1 MVFTCSVCAKVHL
14 TAVGRTARRRDPCV
28 QAGHRPQSDLHQ
40 GSKDWSG
47 LKGNLRK
54 SWTPG
59 SRSHPAR
66 WELEC
71 GMGSQVAPPE
81 PSGPSDRSRLLWPL
95 VIMAAGFLYFFV
107 QLPPKETAPTE
118 VSYSEVKT
126 LIRSGE
132 VGEVV
137 LEDAAIVAT
146 LRQQTT
152 ESSKRV
158 RAITPQQ
165 PDPALLPL
173 LEDKSVIITA
183 EAPRV
188 PSVLI
193 SLLPWIL
200 ILAFY
205 FWLSR
210 RMTGGGISG
219 GLPGGIG
226 DFLGGR
232 SAKPTKPTRKVTFA
246 DVAGQDEAKREVSE
260 LVEFLR
266 DPDRFQK
273 VGATVPHGVLLM
285 GPPGTGKTL
294 LARALAGEADV
305 PFFSTSGSEFI
316 EVFVGVGAGRVRKM
330 FEEARK
336 QAPSIIF
343 IDELDSIG
351 RTRGTGLGGGNDERE
366 QTLNQ
371 ILAELD
377 GFSPREAV
385 VVLAATNRPDVL
397 DPALLRPGRFDRHV
411 TLELPDKRARRAILA
426 VHVKDLPLRADVD
439 LDQVAAGT
447 PGFSGADLKNLL
459 NEAAITAA
467 RRSATDITSADLDE
481 ARDKVMM
488 GTVRTLAIQPD
499 EKHRLAV
506 HEAGHTAVA
515 FYNPDADPI
524 YKVTIIP
531 RGRSLGSTHMLPEHD
546 RHTLPEA
553 YLRAQLT
560 TLLAGRAAEKLLL
573 ESVSSGADDDIH
585 RATLLARSMVARW
598 GMDPDIGPV
607 DLRDSEDH
615 PFLGQQIAQP
625 RSFSDQ
631 TATRVDQAVV
641 TLLHA
646 AETEALQ
653 IIETHRGQITHLVT
667 RLEAEETLDL
677 QAIRACLEPGTKITP
692 FVKHR
697 K

>member
-1 MVFTCSVCAKVHL
+1 M
-14 TAVGRTARRRDPCV
+14 
-28 QAGHRPQSDLHQ
+28 
-40 GSKDWSG
+40 
-47 LKGNLRK
+47 
-54 SWTPG
+54 
-59 SRSHPAR
+59 
-66 WELEC
+66 
-71 GMGSQVAPPE
+71 
-81 PSGPSDRSRLLWPL
+81 SRLVWPL
-95 VIMAAGFLYFFV
+95 VFMLLGFLFLSM
-107 QLPPKETAPTE
+107 QMPPGTSAPTE
-118 VSYSEVKT
+118 TSYSEIKA
-126 LIRSGE
+126 LIRSGKVRE
-132 VGEVV
+132 AT
-137 LEDAAIVAT
+137 LEETAIVAT
-146 LRQQTT
+146 LHGPTSEGT
-152 ESSKRV
+152 SRV

-165 PDPALLPL
+165 PDAGLLPL
-173 LEDKSVIITA
+173 LEEMGVTVTA
-183 EAPRV
+183 EEPRA
-188 PSVLI
+188 PSVLV

-210 RMTGGGISG
+210 RMMGGGMGGMGG

-232 SAKPTKPTRKVTFA
+232 AAKPVKPTRKVTFA

-266 DPDRFQK
+266 DPDRFSK

-336 QAPSIIF
+336 QAPAIIF

-351 RTRGTGLGGGNDERE
+351 RTRGTGLGGGHDERE

-411 TLELPDKRARRAILA
+411 TLSLPDKGARRAILD
-426 VHVKDLPLRADVD
+426 VHVKDLPLNRDVD

-467 RRSATDITSADLDE
+467 RRSAADITPADLDE

-506 HEAGHTAVA
+506 HEAGHTAAA
-515 FYNPDADPI
+515 FYNPGADPL

-553 YLRAQLT
+553 YLRVQLT

-573 ESVSSGADDDIH
+573 GSVSSGADDDIR
-585 RATLLARSMVARW
+585 RATALARSMVARW

-607 DLRDSEDH
+607 DLRESEDH

-625 RSFSDQ
+625 RSVSDQ
-631 TATRVDQAVV
+631 TAARVDQAVI
-641 TLLHA
+641 TLLHE
-646 AETEALQ
+646 AEAQASQ
-653 IIETHRGQITHLVT
+653 IIETHRDQIGQLVT
-667 RLEAEETLDL
+667 RLEADETLDL
-677 QAIRACLEPGTKITP
+677 PAIRACLGPKDSITP
-692 FVKHR
+692 FPKSRGRHHPPSA
-697 K
+697 KSPS

>member
-1 MVFTCSVCAKVHL
+1 M
-14 TAVGRTARRRDPCV
+14 
-28 QAGHRPQSDLHQ
+28 
-40 GSKDWSG
+40 
-47 LKGNLRK
+47 GNHA
-54 SWTPG
+54 T
-59 SRSHPAR
+59 
-66 WELEC
+66 
-71 GMGSQVAPPE
+71 PPE
-81 PSGPSDRSRLLWPL
+81 PPGPSDLSRLVWPL
-95 VIMAAGFLYFFV
+95 VFLLFGFLFLSM
-107 QLPPKETAPTE
+107 QIPSGTSAPTE
-118 VSYSEVKT
+118 VSYSEIKA
-126 LIRSGE
+126 LIRAGKVRE
-132 VGEVV
+132 AT
-137 LEDAAIVAT
+137 LEATAIVAT
-146 LRQQTT
+146 LDNPTA
-152 ESSKRV
+152 EGASNV
-158 RAITPQQ
+158 RAVTPQQ
-165 PDPALLPL
+165 PDAGLLPL
-173 LEDKSVIITA
+173 LEEMGVTVTA
-183 EAPRV
+183 EEPRT
-188 PSVLI
+188 PSLLA
-193 SLLPWIL
+193 SLLPWML

-210 RMTGGGISG
+210 RMMGGGIGGIGG

-232 SAKPTKPTRKVTFA
+232 AAKPVKPTRKVTFA

-266 DPDRFQK
+266 DPDRFSR

-336 QAPSIIF
+336 QSPSIIF

-351 RTRGTGLGGGNDERE
+351 RTRGTGLGGGHDERE

-411 TLELPDKRARRAILA
+411 TLELPDKAARRAILD
-426 VHVKDLPLRADVD
+426 VHVKDLPLRPDVD

-467 RRSATDITSADLDE
+467 RRSAADITPDDLDQ

-515 FYNPDADPI
+515 FYNPGADPI

-531 RGRSLGSTHMLPEHD
+531 RGRSLGSTHLLPEHD

-553 YLRAQLT
+553 YLRVQLT

-573 ESVSSGADDDIH
+573 GSLSSGADDDIR

-631 TATRVDQAVV
+631 TAARVDQAVI
-641 TLLHA
+641 TLLHL
-646 AETEALQ
+646 AETQASQ
-653 IIETHRGQITHLVT
+653 IIEAHRDQIGQLVA
-667 RLEAEETLDL
+667 RLAAEETLDL
-677 QAIRACLEPGTKITP
+677 PAIRECLGPNDTVTP
-692 FVKHR
+692 FVKGRAGR
-697 K
+697 KPPSAGKLA

>member
-1 MVFTCSVCAKVHL
+1 M
-14 TAVGRTARRRDPCV
+14 
-28 QAGHRPQSDLHQ
+28 
-40 GSKDWSG
+40 
-47 LKGNLRK
+47 GNHA
-54 SWTPG
+54 P
-59 SRSHPAR
+59 
-66 WELEC
+66 
-71 GMGSQVAPPE
+71 PPE
-81 PSGPSDRSRLLWPL
+81 PAGPRSLVRLLLPIAVGMAIFAALFMQMPSDTPT
-95 VIMAAGFLYFFV
+95 
-107 QLPPKETAPTE
+107 PKT
-118 VSYSEVKT
+118 VSYTEIKKLISSGGVSEARLEASAIIT
-126 LIRSGE
+126 
-132 VGEVV
+132 V
-137 LEDAAIVAT
+137 LRDPAADGTA
-146 LRQQTT
+146 QM
-152 ESSKRV
+152 

-165 PDPALLPL
+165 PDPTLLPL
-173 LEDKSVIITA
+173 LEDMGVTVTV
-183 EAPRV
+183 EEPQAP
-188 PSVLI
+188 SLLL

-205 FWLSR
+205 IWLSR
-210 RMTGGGISG
+210 SMTGGRVGGGFGG

-232 SAKPTKPTRKVTFA
+232 ASKPTKPSHKVTFA

-273 VGATVPHGVLLM
+273 VGATVPHGVLLV

-351 RTRGTGLGGGNDERE
+351 RTRGTGLGGGHDERE

-377 GFSPREAV
+377 GFTAREAV

-411 TLELPDKRARRAILA
+411 TLSLPDKVARRAILD
-426 VHVKDLPLRADVD
+426 VHIKGLPLHPDVN

-467 RRSATDITSADLDE
+467 RRSGSYITSADLDE

-506 HEAGHTAVA
+506 HEAGHTAAA
-515 FYNPDADPI
+515 FYNPGGDPL

-531 RGRSLGSTHMLPEHD
+531 RGRSLGSTHMLPENE
-546 RHTLPEA
+546 RHTLPEGF
-553 YLRAQLT
+553 LRVQLT

-573 ESVSSGADDDIH
+573 GSVSSGADDDIR
-585 RATLLARSMVARW
+585 RATALARSMVSRW

-625 RSFSDQ
+625 RAFADE
-631 TATRVDQAVV
+631 TAARVDQAVIR
-641 TLLHA
+641 LLHE
-646 AETEALQ
+646 AEKQA
-653 IIETHRGQITHLVT
+653 THLIEGHRARVERLVS
-667 RLEAEETLDL
+667 RLEAKETLDL
-677 QAIRACLEPGTKITP
+677 KEIRACLDPDSTITP
-692 FVKHR
+692 FAKAR
-697 K
+697 KSGPLPPE